1 MTYSDVITLLMTF
14 FILLLTFATNEPENF
29 ERMQVAMFG
38 GGSASGVAGRNTEA
52 LDNDSLLMRFRP
64 RTARLTLRGSE
75 MPPIDSDPSRQSL
88 DQGLKSL
95 EKPHELADAE
105 RMTIRMPL
113 PLLVDDEGE
122 VTEIGRQQMKMVAK
136 QMQRLPLD
144 VRLEVSDVRHLDG
157 VLKLADELVSRGQV
171 ATFRV
176 AISVREST
184 SAEAQLE
191 LSLTRTKQSRGR
203 EDYFRSPPLQ

>member
-1 MTYSDVITLLMTF
+1 MLLLLKGVEFASNESEGFF

-38 GGSASGVAGRNTEA
+38 GGSASGVAGRNPGA

-75 MPPIDSDPSRQSL
+75 MPPIDSDPERQSL
-88 DQGLKSL
+88 DRGLKSL
-95 EKPHELADAE
+95 EKPHRLADAK
-105 RMTIRMPL
+105 RMTIQMPL
-113 PLLVDDEGE
+113 TLLIDDQGQ
-122 VTEIGRQQMKMVAK
+122 VTEIGQQQMRMVAK

-144 VRLEVSDVRHLDG
+144 VRLEVSDAGHVDDALE
-157 VLKLADELVSRGQV
+157 LADELVSRGGI

-176 AISVREST
+176 SVAIGEST
-184 SAEAQLE
+184 STDPQL
-191 LSLTRTKQSRGR
+191 LLRLTRTVRERG
-203 EDYFRSPPLQ
+203 EVGT